1 VVKPSPNIALPRPR
15 FLWLRFP
22 LTRKPSGARGAVLLV
37 ALAALPIA
45 AGIRGAALDQTSEPA
60 RTAELSW
67 NFEAPDM
74 PDVQA
79 FNESGSRTLPIV
91 VLRSAD
97 CDYPFDSLKVHLFQF
112 MKGSSRGKDHK
123 PMTEHSNGVVI
134 TIARKSNASMPALTV
149 GLVGSGSDWSAYES
163 FPIPRLSAAQ
173 WAALPTETS
182 WVFEFPGHRIMG
194 STTSWNKIEVKCK

>member
-1 VVKPSPNIALPRPR
+1 MFLLDPLRSPSS
-15 FLWLRFP
+15 
-22 LTRKPSGARGAVLLV
+22 RKPLGTAGAVLLV
-37 ALAALPIA
+37 ALAAFPIA
-45 AGIRGAALDQTSEPA
+45 VDIRGAALDQTSEPA

-91 VLRSAD
+91 VIRSSD
-97 CDYPFDSLKVHLFQF
+97 CDYPFESLKLHLFQF

-134 TIARKSNASMPALTV
+134 
-149 GLVGSGSDWSAYES
+149 
-163 FPIPRLSAAQ
+163 
-173 WAALPTETS
+173 
-182 WVFEFPGHRIMG
+182 
-194 STTSWNKIEVKCK
+194 